1 MLIKCK
7 ACGKEVSENAH
18 TCPNCG
24 EPIKLK
30 GEGRSRC
37 KPLGF
42 AGIAVI
48 AIGVIGGYVAGRLF
62 DDSAIPAGI
71 IFAVGVIGG
80 GLMAALGFSAASA
93 TND

>member
-7 ACGKEVSENAH
+7 TCGKDISANAH
-18 TCPNCG
+18 ICPHCG
-24 EPIKLK
+24 ETINPK

-42 AGIAVI
+42 FGIAVI
-48 AIGVIGGYVAGRLF
+48 IIGVVAAYIAGQMI
-62 DDSAIPAGI
+62 DEPAVPAGI
-71 IFAVGVIGG
+71 ILAVGVIGG
-80 GLMAALGFSAASA
+80 GLLTALGFSAASA